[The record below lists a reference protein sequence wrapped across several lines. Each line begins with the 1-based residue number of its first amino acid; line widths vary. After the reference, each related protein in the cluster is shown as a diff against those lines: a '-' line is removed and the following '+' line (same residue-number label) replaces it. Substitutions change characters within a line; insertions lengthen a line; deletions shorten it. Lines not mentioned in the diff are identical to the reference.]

1 VLFDLPQV
9 VEEAKKVWT
18 EKRAEL
24 LPRTDFVGGS
34 FFEAATVPVARADSR
49 DVYVLRVVLHDWS
62 DAKTLEIL
70 ANVRSAI
77 GASKNAT
84 LAIVEGIPAGA
95 LTEQLAARTLLDIQM
110 LVMVDGKERTQED
123 WKPLLTASAFEFQ
136 RVYPTRSFYQ
146 VLVAKPV

>member
-1 VLFDLPQV
+1 MLYCARPVTTDRTAALLPPSSFWHTPPTNCQH
-9 VEEAKKVWT
+9 AQVWT

-77 GASKNAT
+77 GAD
-84 LAIVEGIPAGA
+84 
-95 LTEQLAARTLLDIQM
+95 LLP
-110 LVMVDGKERTQED
+110 
-123 WKPLLTASAFEFQ
+123 KP
-136 RVYPTRSFYQ
+136 
-146 VLVAKPV
+146 